1 MKNLRLIRWLYLL
14 STFFLYLE
22 GALVFISFVAGPLM
36 ITAQTYTKPDKQR
49 VRYDTTLNTHN
60 ISSASFTPAI
70 SSRGR
75 FINQIDRDSVF
86 LTYYDDDQV
95 VVDRLRLD
103 SLQRLLHPIPID
115 HVPDEAHQQ
124 ALLYQQRMTRQIDSA
139 LAVNPDAEIVRM
151 PDRWLLLPVTASG
164 FALSVNVPLY
174 GDVWPKGHYLPESP
188 QQWRRTLTYHPY
200 TYLEPNL
207 DKRLPYVLQ
216 ASIHRWPD
224 LNSFIGP
231 LLLIGSIWGIFYLAM
246 LMLITQWFREIFAD
260 LLNEEF
266 FGERTARRVQQSGW
280 LFIGAFVLK
289 NGVDVFQPLIAQRY
303 LQTQGFDAYQ
313 HWIWSGPDHWSWLW
327 AGLILLAFA
336 QVFRYGTQL
345 QQESELTI

>member
-22 GALVFISFVAGPLM
+22 GALLFISFIAGPLT
-36 ITAQTYTKPDKQR
+36 ITAQTYATPDKQR
-49 VRYDTTLNTHN
+49 VRYDTTLNPFVMSSESSTPV
-60 ISSASFTPAI
+60 ISSKGGLIHRIT
-70 SSRGR
+70 
-75 FINQIDRDSVF
+75 RDSVF
-86 LTYYDDDQV
+86 LSYYDGDLQL
-95 VVDRLRLD
+95 VDRLQLD
-103 SLQRLLHPIPID
+103 SLQRLLHPTLTDHIPN
-115 HVPDEAHQQ
+115 EAHQQ

-139 LAVNPDAEIVRM
+139 LAVNPDAAIIRM
-151 PDRWLLLPVTASG
+151 PDRWLLQPVTASG

-188 QQWRRTLTYHPY
+188 QQWRRNLTYQPY

-207 DKRLPYVLQ
+207 DKRLPYVLR
-216 ASIHRWPD
+216 ASIHRWSD
-224 LNSFIGP
+224 LNSFVGP
-231 LLLIGSIWGIFYLAM
+231 LLLISHIWGIFYLAM

-289 NGVDVFQPLIAQRY
+289 NGVDIFQPILALRY
-303 LQTQGFDAYQ
+303 LQTQGFVSYQ
-313 HWIWSGPDHWSWLW
+313 GWLWSGPDYWSWLW